1 MFIAFEGIDGS
12 GKSTQIKLFAEYL
25 RSKSINTF
33 LTVEPGGTNS
43 SEMINTIVRKFD
55 IPKESRLLLFIADRI
70 IHIKKIEEKLSEG
83 RWVLTDRYSY
93 STLAYQGYG
102 EGIAIKVID
111 DLLQRFCP
119 LMPEVTF
126 LLNISP
132 ESAINRIYTGD
143 VIEKKGYDFYRRVRN
158 GYLELAKRDKRVWII
173 DASGDIQQ
181 VHKRIIEKWENEVK
195 RTKSG
200 ISA

>member
-25 RSKSINTF
+25 RSKSIDTF
-33 LTVEPGGTNS
+33 LTVEPGGTDS

-70 IHIKKIEEKLSEG
+70 IHIKKIEEKLNEG

-158 GYLELAKRDKRVWII
+158 GYLELAKRDKRVLII

-181 VHKRIIEKWENEVK
+181 VHKKIIEKWENEVK
-195 RTKSG
+195 RIKSG

>member
-1 MFIAFEGIDGS
+1 LFIAFEGIDGS

>member
-1 MFIAFEGIDGS
+1 LFIAFEGIDGS

-25 RSKSINTF
+25 RSKSIDTF
-33 LTVEPGGTNS
+33 LTVEPGGTDS

-70 IHIKKIEEKLSEG
+70 IHIKKIEEKLNEG

-158 GYLELAKRDKRVWII
+158 GYLELAKRDKRVLII

-181 VHKRIIEKWENEVK
+181 VHKKIIEKWENEVK
-195 RTKSG
+195 RIKSG